1 MMTQAKS
8 RCLRAASA
16 WTDQAITRSM
26 IWIAICAAKTNRR
39 QSARAAATFLTRSP
53 LARYRQSCQN
63 EPKLTP
69 EEHAGLAIADH
80 DEIRKSLRFAL
91 RFDDRKRMHRAAE
104 LMAGITA
111 DHLTRYLE
119 RCGYVVMKKPE
130 PPTAWISA
138 HSTIPMKD

>member
-1 MMTQAKS
+1 MTQAKS

-80 DEIRKSLRFAL
+80 DEIRK
-91 RFDDRKRMHRAAE
+91 
-104 LMAGITA
+104 
-111 DHLTRYLE
+111 
-119 RCGYVVMKKPE
+119 
-130 PPTAWISA
+130 
-138 HSTIPMKD
+138 